1 MLISKEF
8 EKHILECL
16 KDAVQ
21 DAAPDLFNDL
31 VEDNPDFWAQQ
42 LHALFKSQMKLALQ
56 DKRLIKELLR
66 EFLEDQYPL
75 EDILADIIRDER
87 KRSRNRNN

>member
-1 MLISKEF
+1 MLVSKEF

-31 VEDNPDFWAQQ
+31 VEDNPEFWAQQ

-75 EDILADIIRDER
+75 EDILTDIIRDER

>member
-16 KDAVQ
+16 KEAIEDAS
-21 DAAPDLFNDL
+21 PDLFNDL

-42 LHALFKSQMKLALQ
+42 LNSVFKKQVKLALQ
-56 DKRLIKELLR
+56 DKRLLKEILR
-66 EFLEDQYPL
+66 EILEEQYSL
-75 EDILADIIRDER
+75 EDILTDILRDER
-87 KRSRNRNN
+87 KRPRNRNN